1 MMHHWIDVLWAPLFL
16 GSNALSFWAAR
27 RRAKEN
33 EKADLLRGRAYVDFL
48 SLRGPRGLREVI
60 DRLSEE
66 GRGLHG
72 ATKTEL
78 ETLKRGL
85 EAMRVEP

>member
-1 MMHHWIDVLWAPLFL
+1 MMHHWINVLWAPLLL
-16 GSNALSFWAAR
+16 GGNALSFWAAR
-27 RRAKEN
+27 RRAKAN
-33 EKADLLRGRAYVDFL
+33 EKADLLRGRAY
-48 SLRGPRGLREVI
+48 EVI